1 MSQLEVDKIIPQSG
15 TTLTIGDS
23 GDTVNFADGTSIG
36 IDTNTLYID
45 STNNRV
51 GIGTSS
57 PDEKLT
63 VSGDMNVV
71 SGSTYKIKAQ
81 VSSSYAL
88 NLGHDRMQIVNAA
101 ANPFL
106 FYYGSTEKLR
116 IDSPGNVMV
125 GTTDSLPGVGNTT
138 LGVSLRNNNGG
149 SIVASRGGDRA
160 GYFNRNTSD
169 GDIVQFRK
177 DGTAI
182 GSIGVTSTDNVFLS
196 GNSTH
201 AGIMAGTSAISP
213 FKNGVLVD
221 NGIDFGS
228 NGFRWKDIYL
238 GGGAFLGGTGT
249 ANKLDDYEE
258 GTWTPNVGGNATYT
272 VQTGNYIKIGKL
284 VYVTGIIQINNLGT
298 GSNTTIVGLPFSG
311 DSSNPYNGSV
321 GYFSS
326 LASSIVNIT
335 PYNQLGNTNINFR
348 TLTSASNS
356 SGTSNTIFQ
365 NGTRVDFSLTY
376 TTA

>member
-101 ANPFL
+101 SNPFL
-106 FYYGSTEKLR
+106 FYYGSTERMR
-116 IDSPGNVMV
+116 IDSSGNLLV
-125 GTTDSLPGVGNTT
+125 GKTSTLINDVGVQLVSSGAGGFTRDAGVPLNVNRKTD
-138 LGVSLRNNNGG
+138 
-149 SIVASRGGDRA
+149 
-160 GYFNRNTSD
+160 D
-169 GDIVQFRK
+169 GTIISVKK
-177 DGTAI
+177 DGTEV
-182 GSIGVTSTDNVFLS
+182 GSIGVLS
-196 GNSTH
+196 NRIYIGDSDTGLFIDDSNN
-201 AGIMAGTSAISP
+201 AISP
-213 FKNGVLVD
+213 YSVTASNTVD
-221 NGIDFGS
+221 NTIDLGIS
-228 NGFRWKDIYL
+228 SKRYKDLYL
-238 GGGAFLGGTGT
+238 GGGAYLGGTGS

-258 GTWTPNVGGNATYT
+258 GTWTPTFINFSGSGGESQPSVAEGYYT
-272 VQTGNYIKIGKL
+272 KIGNL
-284 VYVTGIIQINNLGT
+284 VFIGVYLEIPANGDSSALVVSNIPFLSKNTTNSIFGGSITRTDAIISNGT
-298 GSNTTIVGLPFSG
+298 GSWVNDNTNYLYASETNSGNLIDYSVFSG
-311 DSSNPYNGSV
+311 KYLSMVATY
-321 GYFSS
+321 
-326 LASSIVNIT
+326 
-335 PYNQLGNTNINFR
+335 
-348 TLTSASNS
+348 LTDA
-356 SGTSNTIFQ
+356 
-365 NGTRVDFSLTY
+365 
-376 TTA
+376 

>member
-149 SIVASRGGDRA
+149 SIVASRAADIA
-160 GYFNRNTSD
+160 GYFNRNNC
-169 GDIVQFRK
+169 
-177 DGTAI
+177 
-182 GSIGVTSTDNVFLS
+182 SIICFS
-196 GNSTH
+196 
-201 AGIMAGTSAISP
+201 
-213 FKNGVLVD
+213 
-221 NGIDFGS
+221 
-228 NGFRWKDIYL
+228 
-238 GGGAFLGGTGT
+238 
-249 ANKLDDYEE
+249 
-258 GTWTPNVGGNATYT
+258 
-272 VQTGNYIKIGKL
+272 
-284 VYVTGIIQINNLGT
+284 IN
-298 GSNTTIVGLPFSG
+298 I
-311 DSSNPYNGSV
+311 
-321 GYFSS
+321 
-326 LASSIVNIT
+326 
-335 PYNQLGNTNINFR
+335 
-348 TLTSASNS
+348 
-356 SGTSNTIFQ
+356 
-365 NGTRVDFSLTY
+365 
-376 TTA
+376 

>member
-101 ANPFL
+101 SNPFL
-106 FYYGSTEKLR
+106 FYYGSTERMR
-116 IDSPGNVMV
+116 IDSSGNLLV
-125 GTTDSLPGVGNTT
+125 GKTSTLINDVGVQLVSSGAGGFTRDAGVPLNVNRKTD
-138 LGVSLRNNNGG
+138 
-149 SIVASRGGDRA
+149 
-160 GYFNRNTSD
+160 D
-169 GDIVQFRK
+169 GTIISVKK
-177 DGTAI
+177 DGTEV
-182 GSIGVTSTDNVFLS
+182 GSIGVLS
-196 GNSTH
+196 NRIYIGDSDTGLFIDDSNN
-201 AGIMAGTSAISP
+201 AISP
-213 FKNGVLVD
+213 YSVTASNTVD
-221 NGIDFGS
+221 NTIDLGIS
-228 NGFRWKDIYL
+228 SKRYKDLYL
-238 GGGAFLGGTGT
+238 GGGAYLGGTGT

-258 GTWTPNVGGNATYT
+258 GTWTPTVDSGGITINTINNANYVKVGGKVTATCYLSIQGGDT
-272 VQTGNYIKIGKL
+272 SLLQIG
-284 VYVTGIIQINNLGT
+284 
-298 GSNTTIVGLPFSG
+298 GLPFTVGSTNYAVNIADFG
-311 DSSNPYNGSV
+311 KGGFKGAYGRASENATNLQFFVSSENTSTNRTQLVGNQV
-321 GYFSS
+321 GTGYFIF
-326 LASSIVNIT
+326 SIT
-335 PYNQLGNTNINFR
+335 Y
-348 TLTSASNS
+348 LT
-356 SGTSNTIFQ
+356 T
-365 NGTRVDFSLTY
+365 
-376 TTA
+376 